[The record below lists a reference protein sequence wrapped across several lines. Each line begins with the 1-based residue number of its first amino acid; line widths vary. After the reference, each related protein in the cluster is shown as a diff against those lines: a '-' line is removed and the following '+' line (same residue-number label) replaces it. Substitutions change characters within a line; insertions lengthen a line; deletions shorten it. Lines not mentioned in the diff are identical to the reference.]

1 VRSRALTSKG
11 SSSQTAVVND
21 MEFTVCKQINMK
33 LHKVR
38 PGCPIYDHNGKQ
50 IGKALDD
57 TLEREFNKLLDATK
71 GIGKLA
77 KDSPKLQDQKLSL
90 ADAFELAKTIV
101 VRRKLDVKRP
111 TRPRGRCT
119 VYACEL

>member
-1 VRSRALTSKG
+1 
-11 SSSQTAVVND
+11 
-21 MEFTVCKQINMK
+21 MK

-38 PGCPIYDHNGKQ
+38 PGCPIYDHTGKQ

-77 KDSPKLQDQKLSL
+77 KESPTLQDQKLSL

-101 VRRKLDVKRP
+101 VRR
-111 TRPRGRCT
+111 
-119 VYACEL
+119 